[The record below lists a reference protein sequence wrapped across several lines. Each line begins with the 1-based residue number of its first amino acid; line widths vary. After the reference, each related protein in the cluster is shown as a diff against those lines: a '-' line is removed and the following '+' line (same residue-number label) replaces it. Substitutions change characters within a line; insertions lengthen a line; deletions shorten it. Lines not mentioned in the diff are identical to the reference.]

1 MYWDESDKCAS
12 TTKVLERD
20 LKGVTRRTSPTKL
33 GGVLAGSYEERAAA
47 ATTSSRK
54 VFERDLKDVTRRT
67 SPATLGGV
75 LAGSYEERAA
85 AATTSSRKVFERDL
99 KDVTRRT
106 SPATLG
112 GVLAGSYEERAAAAT
127 TSSRKVFERDLKDV
141 TRRTSP
147 AKLGGV
153 LAGSYEERAA
163 AATTSS
169 RKVFDRDLKGVTRRT
184 SPAKLGG
191 VLAGT
196 HEERAETTE
205 IVRTMESTSYDPC
218 DFWKPEIWAYF
229 ECECETCTWMIPCLN
244 WRGSLQTW
252 YSAANK
258 SRGTTGCLVGIYE
271 ERAAAPTTSFSKVVW
286 LSGWPLSDLKDLT
299 PRMNPTEL
307 GGLLAGMYEER
318 AAAPTTSSSKVG
330 WLSGWI
336 LQRDLKG
343 IPPRSS
349 PAELEVYFGI
359 GNRLR
364 ASPLIR
370 SYQLPSSRKIWG
382 LQNEGGEAEASKP
395 GTEGQNSA
403 PLAETAPD
411 KKARARASTAAYYQ
425 KKYRTHTLGSKLI
438 TPSSA
443 SQIRKKKKE
452 EMREKRKGLPL
463 LVSGVWMLKKAA
475 QDRERRQ
482 KYAKPKDTMVAA
494 PQAQLEG
501 LNSSELEVSQ
511 TLAAMQEQRRL
522 HLEHSPQARSDCM
535 PCGDANYPAD
545 EQLDEEH
552 TSETEMLPPS
562 DEEDSDEEPGARSIS
577 EVAQD
582 NEGQGNGSDEDRE
595 PDPSWSSDEEK
606 EEEHTPIS
614 DEPHLR
620 SDRRY
625 RPRLRLATPSY
636 DSPSPELQ
644 ARLPSFYDAL
654 DKRDLRS
661 FCDVPH

>member
-75 LAGSYEERAA
+75 LTGSYEERAA

-127 TSSRKVFERDLKDV
+127 TSSRKVFERDLKGV

-147 AKLGGV
+147 TKLGGV

-169 RKVFDRDLKGVTRRT
+169 RKVFERDLKGVTRRT

-205 IVRTMESTSYDPC
+205 IVRTMESTYYDPY

-271 ERAAAPTTSFSKVVW
+271 ERAAAPTTS
-286 LSGWPLSDLKDLT
+286 
-299 PRMNPTEL
+299 
-307 GGLLAGMYEER
+307 
-318 AAAPTTSSSKVG
+318 SSKVG

-359 GNRLR
+359 GTTSIATHQILP
-364 ASPLIR
+364 ATLIEKNMG
-370 SYQLPSSRKIWG
+370 PSKRRG
-382 LQNEGGEAEASKP
+382 RGGSVE
-395 GTEGQNSA
+395 TRQNSA

-482 KYAKPKDTMVAA
+482 KYAKPKGTMVAA
-494 PQAQLEG
+494 PQAQLEV

-511 TLAAMQEQRRL
+511 TLAAMQEQRRR

-562 DEEDSDEEPGARSIS
+562 DEEDSDEELGARSIS

>member
-54 VFERDLKDVTRRT
+54 VFERDLK
-67 SPATLGGV
+67 
-75 LAGSYEERAA
+75 
-85 AATTSSRKVFERDL
+85 
-99 KDVTRRT
+99 
-106 SPATLG
+106 
-112 GVLAGSYEERAAAAT
+112 
-127 TSSRKVFERDLKDV
+127 
-141 TRRTSP
+141 
-147 AKLGGV
+147 
-153 LAGSYEERAA
+153 
-163 AATTSS
+163 
-169 RKVFDRDLKGVTRRT
+169 GVTRRT

-205 IVRTMESTSYDPC
+205 IVRTMESTYYDPC

-299 PRMNPTEL
+299 PRTNPTEL

-330 WLSGWI
+330 WLSGWGGGLAGMHEEHAATATRSCSKGDPSARFEGYPAAIESRETRGVFRNRQPTTSIATHQI
-336 LQRDLKG
+336 L
-343 IPPRSS
+343 
-349 PAELEVYFGI
+349 PAT
-359 GNRLR
+359 
-364 ASPLIR
+364 LIEKNMG
-370 SYQLPSSRKIWG
+370 PSKRRG
-382 LQNEGGEAEASKP
+382 RGGSVE
-395 GTEGQNSA
+395 TRQNSA

-482 KYAKPKDTMVAA
+482 KYAKPKGTMVAA

-511 TLAAMQEQRRL
+511 TLAAMQEQRRR